1 MLTKVNSAALT
12 GNDRLTEIAN
22 LLADAIIARDAQCR
36 LSARP
41 SKVLSE
47 SLDRS
52 VDSVSELRLSVT
64 PPIGSADDQSH
75 TGANDGA

>member
-1 MLTKVNSAALT
+1 MLTKVNSAAFH

-22 LLADAIIARDAQCR
+22 LLADALIARDAQYR
-36 LSARP
+36 LSTDP

-47 SLDRS
+47 IPDRS

-64 PPIGSADDQSH
+64 PPIGSADDQSQ

>member
-1 MLTKVNSAALT
+1 MLTKVNSAT
-12 GNDRLTEIAN
+12 FHGNDRLTEIAN
-22 LLADAIIARDAQCR
+22 LVADAIIARDAQYR

-47 SLDRS
+47 SPDRS

-64 PPIGSADDQSH
+64 PPIGSADDQSP
-75 TGANDGA
+75 TGVQHGA

>member
-1 MLTKVNSAALT
+1 MLTKVKSAALT

-22 LLADAIIARDAQCR
+22 LLADAIIARDAQIR

-47 SLDRS
+47 SPDRS

-64 PPIGSADDQSH
+64 GERPESGDRRREVAESCQ
-75 TGANDGA
+75 